1 MIFQRCHRI
10 DDHVILPGNL
20 LKHRP
25 GIFGCLRFQDSPAA
39 FPNPHQTAFE
49 MADRMPALPHGTR
62 VVPSLWQAETHQTM
76 ALVSFYQQTGEH
88 PTGNGQKMPG

>member
-10 DDHVILPGNL
+10 DDHVILPSNL

-25 GIFGCLRFQDSPAA
+25 DIFGYLRFQDSPAA

-49 MADRMPALPHGTR
+49 MADRMLALPHGTR

-76 ALVSFYQQTGEH
+76 AQVSSYQQTGEH
-88 PTGNGQKMPG
+88 AVGNRQKILG